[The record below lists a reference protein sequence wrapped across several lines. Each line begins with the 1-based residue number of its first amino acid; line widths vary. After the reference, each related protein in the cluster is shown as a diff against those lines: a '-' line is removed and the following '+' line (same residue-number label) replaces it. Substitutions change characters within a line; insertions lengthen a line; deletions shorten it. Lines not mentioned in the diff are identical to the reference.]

1 MTRAAFSYDF
11 PHRHLISVADLN
23 PVDIRIIFERAAHW
37 LAVNRTPDK
46 SSDVLKGLTV
56 LNLFFEAST
65 RTQGSF
71 EMAGKRLGA
80 DVVNFAVAHSSASK
94 GESLSDTAR
103 TLAAMRPDIMVVR
116 HSATGAP
123 RFLAE
128 RTGLAVV
135 NAGDGMH
142 EHPTQAL
149 LDSFTLAQHWGEVG
163 GKRILIVGDI
173 LHSRVAR
180 SNIGLLNILGA
191 EIRLCAPPTLL
202 PSDVDQWGCDVFHDL
217 DEALQDCDAV
227 MALRQQKERMSGG
240 FVPSARE
247 FFHLFGLT
255 HERLEACSPDV
266 LVMHPGPMNRG
277 TEIHTKLADDP
288 DRSVILE
295 QVESGVAVRMAV
307 LELIG
312 ETIRRDFG
320 NREAGQ

>member
-1 MTRAAFSYDF
+1 MSRAEFSYDF
-11 PHRHLISVADLN
+11 PHRHLLSVADLN
-23 PVDIRIIFERAAHW
+23 PLDISMIFERATHW
-37 LAVNRTPDK
+37 HAVNRTPDK

-80 DVVNFAVAHSSASK
+80 DVVNFALANSSTSK
-94 GESLSDTAR
+94 GESLSDTAC
-103 TLAAMRPDIMVVR
+103 TLAAMKPDIMVTR

-123 RFLAE
+123 KFLAD
-128 RTGLAVV
+128 RTGLSVV

-149 LDSFTLAQHWGEVG
+149 LDVFTLSQRWGSVG
-163 GKRILIVGDI
+163 GRRILIVGDI

-202 PSDVDQWGCDVFHDL
+202 PLDVDQWGVDVFHNL
-217 DEALQDCDAV
+217 DEALDGCDAV

-240 FVPSARE
+240 FVPSERE

-255 HERLEACSPDV
+255 HERLENAAPDV

-277 TEIHTKLADDP
+277 VEIHTKLADDP
-288 DRSVILE
+288 EFSVILD
-295 QVESGVAVRMAV
+295 QVENGVAIRMAV

-312 ETIRRDFG
+312 NTIRTQASCG
-320 NREAGQ
+320 AKP

>member
-1 MTRAAFSYDF
+1 MSRATFSYDF
-11 PHRHLISVADLN
+11 PHRDLLSVADLN
-23 PVDIRIIFERAAHW
+23 PVDIQLIFERAAHW

-46 SSDVLKGLTV
+46 SADVLKGLTV

-80 DVVNFAVAHSSASK
+80 DVVNFAMAQSSASK

-116 HSATGAP
+116 HAATGAP
-123 RFLAE
+123 RFLAD

-135 NAGDGMH
+135 NAGAGMH

-149 LDSFTLAQHWGEVG
+149 LDSFTLSRHWGSVG
-163 GKRILIVGDI
+163 GRRILIVGDI

-202 PSDVDQWGCDVFHDL
+202 PADADQWGCEVFHDL
-217 DEALQDCDAV
+217 DEALEDCDAV

-240 FVPSARE
+240 FVPSGRE

-255 HERLEACSPDV
+255 HERLEAASPDV

-277 TEIHTKLADDP
+277 VEIHTKLADDP

-312 ETIRRDFG
+312 ETLR
-320 NREAGQ
+320 REATT

>member
-1 MTRAAFSYDF
+1 MSRAEFSYDF
-11 PHRHLISVADLN
+11 PHRHLVSVADLN
-23 PVDIRIIFERAAHW
+23 PVDIQIIFERAAHHQ
-37 LAVNRTPDK
+37 ATNRTPDK
-46 SSDVLKGLTV
+46 RSDVLRGMTV

-103 TLAAMRPDIMVVR
+103 TLAAMKPDIMVVR

-123 RFLAE
+123 QFLADH
-128 RTGLAVV
+128 TGLAVV

-149 LDSFTLAQHWGEVG
+149 LDSFTLSQHWGSVG
-163 GKRILIVGDI
+163 GRRILIVGDI

-217 DEALQDCDAV
+217 DEALKGCDAV
-227 MALRQQKERMSGG
+227 MALRQQRERMSGG
-240 FVPSARE
+240 FVPSERE

-255 HERLEACSPDV
+255 HERLEAASPDV

-277 TEIHTKLADDP
+277 VEIHTKLADDP
-288 DRSVILE
+288 ERSVILQ
-295 QVESGVAVRMAV
+295 QVESGVAVRMAI

-312 ETIRRDFG
+312 ANIRK
-320 NREAGQ
+320 EALA

>member
-1 MTRAAFSYDF
+1 MTRADFSYDF

-23 PVDIRIIFERAAHW
+23 PLDISIIFERAAHW

-46 SSDVLKGLTV
+46 SSDALRGLTV

-71 EMAGKRLGA
+71 EMAAKRLGA
-80 DVVNFAVAHSSASK
+80 DVVNFAIEHSSAKK

-103 TLAAMRPDIMVVR
+103 TLAAMQPDIMVVR
-116 HSATGAP
+116 HNATGAP
-123 RFLAE
+123 KFLAE
-128 RTGLAVV
+128 KTGLSVI

-149 LDSFTLAQHWGEVG
+149 LDSFTLAQRWGGEVG
-163 GKRILIVGDI
+163 GHRILIVGDI

-202 PSDVDQWGCDVFHDL
+202 PTDVDQWGVEVLHDL
-217 DEALQDCDAV
+217 DEALEGCDAV
-227 MALRQQKERMSGG
+227 MALRQQKERMAGG
-240 FVPSARE
+240 FVPSGRE

-255 HERLEACSPDV
+255 HERLNRAKPDV

-277 TEIHTKLADDP
+277 VEIHSKLADDP
-288 DRSVILE
+288 DMSVILD
-295 QVESGVAVRMAV
+295 QVEAGVAVRMAV

-312 ETIRRDFG
+312 HTIR
-320 NREAGQ
+320 AGADA

>member
-1 MTRAAFSYDF
+1 MSRAPFSYDF

-23 PVDIRIIFERAAHW
+23 PLDIQLIFERAAHW

-46 SSDVLKGLTV
+46 HSDALKGLTV

-71 EMAGKRLGA
+71 EMAAKRLGA
-80 DVVNFAVAHSSASK
+80 DVVNFAIQHSSASK

-103 TLAAMRPDIMVVR
+103 TLAAMQPDIMVVR
-116 HSATGAP
+116 HNATGAP
-123 RFLAE
+123 RFLADK
-128 RTGLAVV
+128 TGLSVL

-149 LDSFTLAQHWGEVG
+149 LDAFTLSQRWGEVG
-163 GKRILIVGDI
+163 GRRVLIVGDI

-180 SNIGLLNILGA
+180 SNIGLLNILNA

-202 PSDVDQWGCDVFHDL
+202 PVDVDQWGVEVFHDI
-217 DEALQDCDAV
+217 DEALEGCDAV

-240 FVPSARE
+240 FVPSGRE
-247 FFHLFGLT
+247 FYHLFGLT
-255 HERLEACSPDV
+255 HERMERAAPGA

-277 TEIHTKLADDP
+277 VEIHTKLADDP
-288 DRSVILE
+288 ERSVILD
-295 QVESGVAVRMAV
+295 QVEAGVAVRMAA

-312 ETIRRDFG
+312 ANIR
-320 NREAGQ
+320 AGAN

>member
-1 MTRAAFSYDF
+1 MTRADFSYDF

-23 PVDIRIIFERAAHW
+23 PVDISLIFERAEHW
-37 LAVNRTPDK
+37 LKVNRTPDK
-46 SSDVLKGLTV
+46 YSDALRGLTV

-103 TLAAMRPDIMVVR
+103 TLAAMQPDIMVVR

-123 RFLAE
+123 RYLAE

-149 LDSFTLAQHWGEVG
+149 LDSFTLSRHWGEVG

-202 PSDVDQWGCDVFHDL
+202 PSDVDQWGCDVFHDI

-255 HERLEACSPDV
+255 HERLEACAPDV

-312 ETIRRDFG
+312 DVIRR
-320 NREAGQ
+320 EARP

>member
-1 MTRAAFSYDF
+1 MSRAEFSYDF
-11 PHRHLISVADLN
+11 PHRHLVSVADLN
-23 PVDIRIIFERAAHW
+23 PVDIQIIFERAAHY
-37 LAVNRTPDK
+37 LAANRTPDK
-46 SSDVLKGLTV
+46 RSDALRGLTV

-71 EMAGKRLGA
+71 EVAGKRLGA
-80 DVVNFAVAHSSASK
+80 DVVNFAVASSSASK

-103 TLAAMRPDIMVVR
+103 TLAAMKPDIMVVR

-123 RFLAE
+123 QFLAE
-128 RTGLAVV
+128 RTGLSVV

-149 LDSFTLAQHWGEVG
+149 LDSFTLSQHWGSVG
-163 GKRILIVGDI
+163 GRRILIVGDI

-217 DEALQDCDAV
+217 DEALKGCDAV
-227 MALRQQKERMSGG
+227 MALRQQRERMSGG
-240 FVPSARE
+240 FVPSERE

-255 HERLEACSPDV
+255 HERLEVASPDV

-277 TEIHTKLADDP
+277 VEIHTKLADDP

-295 QVESGVAVRMAV
+295 QVESGVAVRMAI

-312 ETIRRDFG
+312 ANIRK
-320 NREAGQ
+320 EASA

>member
-1 MTRAAFSYDF
+1 MTRADFSYDF

-23 PVDIRIIFERAAHW
+23 PLDIQLIFERAAHW
-37 LAVNRTPDK
+37 RAVNRTPDK
-46 SSDVLKGLTV
+46 SSDGLSGLTV

-71 EMAGKRLGA
+71 EMAGQRLGA
-80 DVVNFAVAHSSASK
+80 DVVNFAIQHSSASK

-103 TLAAMRPDIMVVR
+103 TLAAMQPDILVVR
-116 HSATGAP
+116 HNAAGAP
-123 RFLAE
+123 KYLADQ
-128 RTGLAVV
+128 TGLSVV

-149 LDSFTLAQHWGEVG
+149 LDAFTLSQHWGEVG
-163 GKRILIVGDI
+163 GHRILIVGDI

-202 PSDVDQWGCDVFHDL
+202 PVDVDQWGVEVFHDL
-217 DEALQDCDAV
+217 DEALEGCNAV

-240 FVPSARE
+240 FVPSGRE

-255 HERLEACSPDV
+255 HERMERAAPDALV
-266 LVMHPGPMNRG
+266 LHPGPMNRG
-277 TEIHTKLADDP
+277 VEIHTKLADDP
-288 DRSVILE
+288 ERSVILE
-295 QVESGVAVRMAV
+295 QVENGVAIRMAV
-307 LELIG
+307 LEMIG
-312 ETIRRDFG
+312 ANIK
-320 NREAGQ
+320 AGAKS

>member
-1 MTRAAFSYDF
+1 MTRAAFSYQF
-11 PHRHLISVADLN
+11 PHRHLLSVADLN
-23 PVDIRIIFERAAHW
+23 PVDISQLFERATHW

-46 SSDVLKGLTV
+46 SSDALKGLTV

-71 EMAGKRLGA
+71 EMAAQRLGA
-80 DVVNFAVAHSSASK
+80 DVVNFAVANSSAAK

-123 RFLAE
+123 KFLAD
-128 RTGLAVV
+128 RTGLSVI

-149 LDSFTLAQHWGEVG
+149 LDCFTLSNHWGSVG
-163 GKRILIVGDI
+163 GRRILIVGDI

-202 PSDVDQWGCDVFHDL
+202 PLDVDQWGVDVFHDL
-217 DEALQDCDAV
+217 DEALEGCDAV

-240 FVPSARE
+240 FVPSGRE

-255 HERLEACSPDV
+255 HERLEVCSPDV

-277 TEIHTKLADDP
+277 VEIHTKLADDP
-288 DRSVILE
+288 DISVILE
-295 QVESGVAVRMAV
+295 QVESGVAIRMAA

-312 ETIRRDFG
+312 ANIRER
-320 NREAGQ
+320 AKS

>member
-1 MTRAAFSYDF
+1 MTRADFSYDF
-11 PHRHLISVADLN
+11 PHRHLLSVADLN
-23 PVDIRIIFERAAHW
+23 PLDISIIFDRAAHW
-37 LAVNRTPDK
+37 MAVNRTPDK
-46 SSDVLKGLTV
+46 STDLLRGLTV

-71 EMAGKRLGA
+71 EMAARRLGA
-80 DVVNFAVAHSSASK
+80 DVVNFAIQHSSAQK

-103 TLAAMRPDIMVVR
+103 TLAAMQPDIMVVR
-116 HSATGAP
+116 HNATGAP
-123 RFLAE
+123 KFLADK
-128 RTGLAVV
+128 TGLSVI

-149 LDSFTLAQHWGEVG
+149 LDSFTLSRHWGGEVG
-163 GKRILIVGDI
+163 GHRILIVGDI

-202 PSDVDQWGCDVFHDL
+202 PTDVDQWGVEVFHDL
-217 DEALQDCDAV
+217 DDALEGCHAV
-227 MALRQQKERMSGG
+227 MALRQQRERMSGG
-240 FVPSARE
+240 FVPSGRE

-255 HERLEACSPDV
+255 HERLKQAHPDV

-277 TEIHTKLADDP
+277 VEIHTKLADDP
-288 DRSVILE
+288 EMSVILE
-295 QVESGVAVRMAV
+295 QVEAGVAVRMAI

-312 ETIRRDFG
+312 ATIR
-320 NREAGQ
+320 AGAEG

>member
-1 MTRAAFSYDF
+1 MSRAEFSYDF

-23 PVDIRIIFERAAHW
+23 PVDIQIIFERAAHW
-37 LAVNRTPDK
+37 LEANRAPGDHADAL
-46 SSDVLKGLTV
+46 SGMTV

-71 EMAGKRLGA
+71 EMAAKRLGA
-80 DVVNFAVAHSSASK
+80 DVVNFAIEHSSAKK

-123 RFLAE
+123 AYLAE
-128 RTGLAVV
+128 RTGLSVV

-149 LDSFTLAQHWGEVG
+149 LDSFTLSQRWGSVG
-163 GKRILIVGDI
+163 GRRILIVGDI

-217 DEALQDCDAV
+217 DDALAGCDAV

-240 FVPSARE
+240 FVPSGRE

-255 HERLEACSPDV
+255 HQRLEVCSPDV

-277 TEIHTKLADDP
+277 VEIHTRLADDP
-288 DRSVILE
+288 EMSVILD
-295 QVESGVAVRMAV
+295 QVESGVAVRMAI
-307 LELIG
+307 LELIAG
-312 ETIRRDFG
+312 NIRKG
-320 NREAGQ
+320 AAS

>member
-1 MTRAAFSYDF
+1 MTRADFSYEF
-11 PHRHLISVADLN
+11 PHRHLLSVADLN
-23 PVDIRIIFERAAHW
+23 PLDISQLFERAEHW
-37 LAVNRTPDK
+37 LQINRTPDK
-46 SSDVLKGLTV
+46 SSDALKGLTL

-80 DVVNFAVAHSSASK
+80 DVVNFAMSNSSTSK

-103 TLAAMRPDIMVVR
+103 TLAAMKPDIMVVR
-116 HSATGAP
+116 HPATGAP
-123 RFLAE
+123 KFLAD
-128 RTGLAVV
+128 RTGLSVV

-149 LDSFTLAQHWGEVG
+149 LDAFTLSRYWGEVG
-163 GKRILIVGDI
+163 GHRILIVGDI

-191 EIRLCAPPTLL
+191 EVRLCAPPTLL
-202 PSDVDQWGCDVFHDL
+202 PQDVDQWGVDVFHDL
-217 DEALQDCDAV
+217 DAALEGCDAV

-240 FVPSARE
+240 FVPSERE

-255 HERLEACSPDV
+255 HERLERCSPDV

-277 TEIHTKLADDP
+277 VEIHTKLADDP
-288 DRSVILE
+288 DISVILE

-312 ETIRRDFG
+312 RNIRAAHRLEAET
-320 NREAGQ
+320 

>member
-1 MTRAAFSYDF
+1 MSRAEFSYDF
-11 PHRHLISVADLN
+11 PHRRLLSVADLN
-23 PVDIRIIFERAAHW
+23 PVDIQLIFERAAHW
-37 LAVNRTPDK
+37 RQHNATFGATSDALA
-46 SSDVLKGLTV
+46 GLTV
-56 LNLFFEAST
+56 LNLFFEPST

-80 DVVNFAVAHSSASK
+80 DVVNFAMASSSASK
-94 GESLSDTAR
+94 GESLTDTAR

-123 RFLAE
+123 AFLAD

-149 LDSFTLAQHWGEVG
+149 LDSFTLHRHWGEVG
-163 GKRILIVGDI
+163 GRRILIVGDI

-217 DEALQDCDAV
+217 DEALTDCDAV
-227 MALRQQKERMSGG
+227 MALRQQKERMNGG
-240 FVPSARE
+240 FVPSGRE

-255 HERLEACSPDV
+255 HERLEAASPDCLV
-266 LVMHPGPMNRG
+266 LHPGPMNRG
-277 TEIHTKLADDP
+277 VEIHSRLADDP
-288 DRSVILE
+288 DRSVVLE
-295 QVESGVAVRMAV
+295 QVENGVAVRMAV

-312 ETIRRDFG
+312 ETLR
-320 NREAGQ
+320 REAGDE

>member
-11 PHRHLISVADLN
+11 PHRHLLSVADLN
-23 PVDIRIIFERAAHW
+23 PVDIRIIFERATHW
-37 LAVNRTPDK
+37 LTVNRTPDK
-46 SSDVLKGLTV
+46 VSDALKGLTV

-80 DVVNFAVAHSSASK
+80 DVVNFAVARSSTAK

-123 RFLAE
+123 AFLAE

-149 LDSFTLAQHWGEVG
+149 LDSFTLCRHWGEVG

-202 PSDVDQWGCDVFHDL
+202 PPDVDQWGCDVFHDL
-217 DEALQDCDAV
+217 DDALRDCDAV
-227 MALRQQKERMSGG
+227 MALRQQKERMTGG
-240 FVPSARE
+240 FVPSERE

-288 DRSVILE
+288 EKSVILE

-312 ETIRRDFG
+312 ETIRR
-320 NREAGQ
+320 EAGQ

>member
-11 PHRHLISVADLN
+11 PHRHLLSVADLN
-23 PVDIRIIFERAAHW
+23 PVDIRIIFERATHW
-37 LAVNRTPDK
+37 LTVNRTPDK
-46 SSDVLKGLTV
+46 VSDALKGLTV

-80 DVVNFAVAHSSASK
+80 DVVNFAVARSSTAK

-123 RFLAE
+123 AFLAE

-149 LDSFTLAQHWGEVG
+149 LDSFTLCRHWGEVG

-202 PSDVDQWGCDVFHDL
+202 PPDVDQWGCDVFHDL
-217 DEALQDCDAV
+217 DDALRDCDAV
-227 MALRQQKERMSGG
+227 MALRQQKERMTGG
-240 FVPSARE
+240 FVPSERE

-255 HERLEACSPDV
+255 HERLEACSP
-266 LVMHPGPMNRG
+266 
-277 TEIHTKLADDP
+277 TCW
-288 DRSVILE
+288 
-295 QVESGVAVRMAV
+295 
-307 LELIG
+307 
-312 ETIRRDFG
+312 
-320 NREAGQ
+320 

>member
-1 MTRAAFSYDF
+1 MSRAEFSYDF
-11 PHRHLISVADLN
+11 PHRHLLSVADLN
-23 PVDIRIIFERAAHW
+23 PVDIQIIFERAAHH
-37 LAVNRTPDK
+37 LATNRTPDK
-46 SSDVLKGLTV
+46 RSDVLRGLTV

-103 TLAAMRPDIMVVR
+103 TLAAMKPDIMVVR

-123 RFLAE
+123 QFLADH
-128 RTGLAVV
+128 TGLAVV

-149 LDSFTLAQHWGEVG
+149 LDSFTLSQHWGSVG
-163 GKRILIVGDI
+163 GRRILIVGDI

-217 DEALQDCDAV
+217 DEALKGCDAV
-227 MALRQQKERMSGG
+227 MALRQQRERMSGG
-240 FVPSARE
+240 FVPSERE

-255 HERLEACSPDV
+255 HERLEVASPDV

-277 TEIHTKLADDP
+277 VEIHTKLADDP
-288 DRSVILE
+288 ERSVILE
-295 QVESGVAVRMAV
+295 QVESGVAVRMAI

-312 ETIRRDFG
+312 ANIRK
-320 NREAGQ
+320 EASA

>member
-1 MTRAAFSYDF
+1 MTRAPFSYDF
-11 PHRHLISVADLN
+11 PHRHLLSVADLN
-23 PVDIRIIFERAAHW
+23 PLDISILFERAAHW
-37 LAVNRTPDK
+37 LQVNRTLDK
-46 SSDVLKGLTV
+46 SSDALKGLTV

-71 EMAGKRLGA
+71 EMAAKRLGA
-80 DVVNFAVAHSSASK
+80 DVVNFAIQHSSAKK

-103 TLAAMRPDIMVVR
+103 TLAAMQPDIMVVR
-116 HSATGAP
+116 HNATGAP
-123 RFLAE
+123 KFLADK
-128 RTGLAVV
+128 TGLSVV

-149 LDSFTLAQHWGEVG
+149 LDSFTLAQRWDGDVG
-163 GKRILIVGDI
+163 GHRVLIVGDV

-191 EIRLCAPPTLL
+191 EVRLCAPPTLL
-202 PSDVDQWGCDVFHDL
+202 PTDVDQWGVDVFHDL
-217 DEALQDCDAV
+217 DAALEGCDAV

-240 FVPSARE
+240 FVPSGRE

-255 HERLEACSPDV
+255 HERLKQAKPDV

-277 TEIHTKLADDP
+277 VEIHTKLADDP
-288 DRSVILE
+288 DMSVILD
-295 QVESGVAVRMAV
+295 QVEAGVAVRMAV

-312 ETIRRDFG
+312 AQLR
-320 NREAGQ
+320 REAAA

>member
-1 MTRAAFSYDF
+1 MTRAAFSYQF
-11 PHRHLISVADLN
+11 PHRHLLSVADLN
-23 PVDIRIIFERAAHW
+23 PVDISQLFERAAHW

-46 SSDVLKGLTV
+46 SSDTLKGLTV

-71 EMAGKRLGA
+71 EMAAQRLGA
-80 DVVNFAVAHSSASK
+80 DVVNFAVATSSASK

-116 HSATGAP
+116 HNATGAP
-123 RFLAE
+123 KFLAD
-128 RTGLAVV
+128 RTGLSVI

-149 LDSFTLAQHWGEVG
+149 LDCFTLSNHWGSVG
-163 GKRILIVGDI
+163 GRRILIVGDI

-202 PSDVDQWGCDVFHDL
+202 PLDVDQWGVDVFHDL
-217 DEALQDCDAV
+217 DEALEGCDAV

-240 FVPSARE
+240 FVPSGRE

-255 HERLEACSPDV
+255 HERLEVCAPDV

-277 TEIHTKLADDP
+277 VEIHTKLADDP
-288 DRSVILE
+288 DISVILE
-295 QVESGVAVRMAV
+295 QVESGVAIRMAA
-307 LELIG
+307 LELLG
-312 ETIRRDFG
+312 ANIRKG
-320 NREAGQ
+320 GKS

>member
-1 MTRAAFSYDF
+1 MSRAEFSYDF
-11 PHRHLISVADLN
+11 PHRHLVSVADLN
-23 PVDIRIIFERAAHW
+23 PVDIQIIFERAAHH

-46 SSDVLKGLTV
+46 RTDVLRGLTV

-80 DVVNFAVAHSSASK
+80 DVVNFAVASSSASK

-103 TLAAMRPDIMVVR
+103 TLAAMKPDIMVVR
-116 HSATGAP
+116 HPATGAP
-123 RFLAE
+123 QFLAD
-128 RTGLAVV
+128 RTGLSVV

-149 LDSFTLAQHWGEVG
+149 LDSFTLSQRWGSVG
-163 GKRILIVGDI
+163 GRRILIVGDI

-217 DEALQDCDAV
+217 DEALKGCDAV
-227 MALRQQKERMSGG
+227 MALRQQRERMTGG
-240 FVPSARE
+240 FVPSERE

-255 HERLEACSPDV
+255 HERLEVASPDV

-277 TEIHTKLADDP
+277 IEIHTKLADDP
-288 DRSVILE
+288 EISVILD
-295 QVESGVAVRMAV
+295 QVESGVAVRMAI

-312 ETIRRDFG
+312 ANIRK
-320 NREAGQ
+320 EAAA

>member
-1 MTRAAFSYDF
+1 MSRAAFTYDF

-23 PVDIRIIFERAAHW
+23 PVDIQMIFERAEHW
-37 LAVNRTPDK
+37 RAVNKTTRKT
-46 SSDVLKGLTV
+46 SDALKGMTV

-71 EMAGKRLGA
+71 EMAAKRLGA
-80 DVVNFAVAHSSASK
+80 DVVNFAIAHSSAKK

-103 TLAAMRPDIMVVR
+103 NLAAMQPDILVVR

-123 RFLAE
+123 QYLAE
-128 RTGLAVV
+128 RTHLAVL

-142 EHPTQAL
+142 EHPTQGL
-149 LDSFTLAQHWGEVG
+149 LDVFTLTRRWGGVG

-202 PSDVDQWGCDVFHDL
+202 PTDVDQWGVDVFHDL
-217 DEALQDCDAV
+217 DEAMTDCDAV

-240 FVPSARE
+240 FVPSERE
-247 FFHLFGLT
+247 FFHLYGLS
-255 HERLEACSPDV
+255 HDRIRRAKPDV

-277 TEIHTKLADDP
+277 VEIHSKLADDP
-288 DRSVILE
+288 EHSVIMD
-295 QVESGVAVRMAV
+295 QVENGVAVRMAA

-312 ETIRRDFG
+312 ANLRKEDR
-320 NREAGQ
+320 A

>member
-1 MTRAAFSYDF
+1 MSRAAFTYDF

-23 PVDIRIIFERAAHW
+23 PVDIQMIFERAEHW
-37 LAVNRTPDK
+37 RAVNRTTEK
-46 SSDVLKGLTV
+46 MSDALKGMTV

-71 EMAGKRLGA
+71 EMAAKRLGA
-80 DVVNFAVAHSSASK
+80 DVVNFAIAHSSAKK

-103 TLAAMRPDIMVVR
+103 NLAAMQPDILVVR

-123 RFLAE
+123 QYLAE
-128 RTGLAVV
+128 RTHLAVL

-142 EHPTQAL
+142 EHPTQGL
-149 LDSFTLAQHWGEVG
+149 LDVFTLTRRWGGVG

-217 DEALQDCDAV
+217 DEALKGCDAV
-227 MALRQQKERMSGG
+227 MALRQQRERMSGG
-240 FVPSARE
+240 FVPSERE
-247 FFHLFGLT
+247 FFQLFCLS
-255 HERLEACSPDV
+255 HERIRRAKPEV

-277 TEIHTKLADDP
+277 VEIHSKLADDP
-288 DRSVILE
+288 DHSVIMD
-295 QVESGVAVRMAV
+295 QVENGVAVRMAA

-312 ETIRRDFG
+312 ANLRKEDRS
-320 NREAGQ
+320 

>member
-1 MTRAAFSYDF
+1 MSRAAFSYDF

-23 PVDIRIIFERAAHW
+23 PVDIRLIFERAEHW

-46 SSDVLKGLTV
+46 SSEALKGLTV

-116 HSATGAP
+116 HPATGAP
-123 RFLAE
+123 KFLAD

-149 LDSFTLAQHWGEVG
+149 LDSFTLARHWGEVG
-163 GKRILIVGDI
+163 GKRVLIVGDI

-202 PSDVDQWGCDVFHDL
+202 PPDVDQWGCEVFHDL
-217 DEALQDCDAV
+217 DAALTDCDAV

-240 FVPSARE
+240 FVPSGRE

-277 TEIHTKLADDP
+277 TEIHTRLADDAEK
-288 DRSVILE
+288 SVILE

-312 ETIRRDFG
+312 ETIRREAG
-320 NREAGQ
+320 RREAAQ

>member
-37 LAVNRTPDK
+37 LAVNRTPEK
-46 SSDVLKGLTV
+46 SSDALRGLTV

-80 DVVNFAVAHSSASK
+80 DVVNFAVAQSSASK

-103 TLAAMRPDIMVVR
+103 TLAAMQPDIMVVR

-149 LDSFTLAQHWGEVG
+149 LDSFTLARHWGEVV

-217 DEALQDCDAV
+217 DEALTDCDAV

-240 FVPSARE
+240 FVPSERE

-266 LVMHPGPMNRG
+266 LVMRPGPMNRG

-288 DRSVILE
+288 QMSVILE

-312 ETIRRDFG
+312 ETIRRDFASG
-320 NREAGQ
+320 EAAR

>member
-1 MTRAAFSYDF
+1 MTRADFSYDF

-23 PVDIRIIFERAAHW
+23 PLDIQLIFERAAHW
-37 LAVNRTPDK
+37 RAVNRTPDK
-46 SSDVLKGLTV
+46 SSDALKGLTV

-71 EMAGKRLGA
+71 EMAGQRLGA
-80 DVVNFAVAHSSASK
+80 DVVNFAIQHSSASK

-103 TLAAMRPDIMVVR
+103 TLAAMQPDIMVVR
-116 HSATGAP
+116 HNAAGAP
-123 RFLAE
+123 KYLADQ
-128 RTGLAVV
+128 TGLSVV

-149 LDSFTLAQHWGEVG
+149 LDAFTLAQHWGEVG
-163 GKRILIVGDI
+163 GHRILIVGDI

-202 PSDVDQWGCDVFHDL
+202 PVDVDQWGVDVFHDL
-217 DEALQDCDAV
+217 DEALEGCNAV

-240 FVPSARE
+240 FVPSGRE

-255 HERLEACSPDV
+255 HERMERAAPDA

-277 TEIHTKLADDP
+277 VEIHTKLADDP

-295 QVESGVAVRMAV
+295 QVENGVAIRMAV
-307 LELIG
+307 LEMIG
-312 ETIRRDFG
+312 ANIK
-320 NREAGQ
+320 AGASA